1 MCVHSPPSLHGW
13 LLQATL
19 GSEREGE
26 RFLPRGI
33 NRAGHALPRVGPVPL
48 PRGGGGN
55 CTLMVGGGGGGFG
68 EGKEQASWLVTQAW
82 APHPQCE
89 TWHMCHPHLMGGA
102 GRSSEPVCKVPEKSQ
117 VLNMFPSLLF
127 TKVRPAGG
135 PPPGEGGLQPKGQ
148 SRGSR

>member
-55 CTLMVGGGGGGFG
+55 CTLMVGGWGGVWGG
-68 EGKEQASWLVTQAW
+68 EGAG
-82 APHPQCE
+82 
-89 TWHMCHPHLMGGA
+89 LMA
-102 GRSSEPVCKVPEKSQ
+102 GHTSLGSTSSV
-117 VLNMFPSLLF
+117 
-127 TKVRPAGG
+127 
-135 PPPGEGGLQPKGQ
+135 
-148 SRGSR
+148 